1 MEEKP
6 ELSSL
11 QQRALRILSEQYSIP
26 VSELLKDPRFTN
38 VMDSLDLVELVM
50 EIEEEL
56 DPDA

>member
-11 QQRALRILSEQYSIP
+11 QQRALRILSEQYNIP
-26 VSELLKDPRFTN
+26 ESKLLKDPRFIN